1 MKKISRFLACAAVA
15 LFMVSCGNPVDNAA
29 KAIDKGDFVEAA
41 KSLSKL
47 SVEEINEMDAY
58 EQSEV
63 MGLALAIG
71 LSGNE
76 EAIDIIDKNLDL
88 EKVEKKQVK
97 GLLDVVEGVNGLL
110 D

>member
-1 MKKISRFLACAAVA
+1 
-15 LFMVSCGNPVDNAA
+15 
-29 KAIDKGDFVEAA
+29 
-41 KSLSKL
+41 
-47 SVEEINEMDAY
+47 
-58 EQSEV
+58 

-71 LSGNE
+71 LSGNDD
-76 EAIDIIDKNLDL
+76 AIDILDKNLDL

>member
-47 SVEEINEMDAY
+47 SVEEINEMF
-58 EQSEV
+58 Q
-63 MGLALAIG
+63 
-71 LSGNE
+71 
-76 EAIDIIDKNLDL
+76 
-88 EKVEKKQVK
+88 
-97 GLLDVVEGVNGLL
+97 
-110 D
+110 